1 MLLDSPRISETQLFH
16 EGARAAQPLDSS
28 LQNLLQSWVHVGQP
42 LQIHTAPQ
50 RLVQS
55 GTDTRAE
62 ATSQTVC
69 SKQPAQ
75 PDWTPLWSGHIV
87 KYQYV
92 HSLQSRLN
100 LDF

>member
-1 MLLDSPRISETQLFH
+1 MLLDSPRVSETQLFH

-69 SKQPAQ
+69 SKLHCLTEP
-75 PDWTPLWSGHIV
+75 PFDLVI
-87 KYQYV
+87 
-92 HSLQSRLN
+92 L
-100 LDF
+100 